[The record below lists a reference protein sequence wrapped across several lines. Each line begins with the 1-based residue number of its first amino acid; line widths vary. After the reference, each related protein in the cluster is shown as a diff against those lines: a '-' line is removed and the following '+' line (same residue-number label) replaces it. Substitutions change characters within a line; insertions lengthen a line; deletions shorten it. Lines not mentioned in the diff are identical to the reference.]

1 MIILYNK
8 NIKII
13 NKNMLEF
20 FKIKQKVKESDP
32 EFEKQK
38 QDLESKNNRHIIEG
52 LESKYKEKLTE
63 NPIKIIPSLGEAREI
78 RDIYKLSTS
87 ISGDGEDIGVNF
99 DKGDKY
105 FYTDK
110 NGKINDR
117 VFDNMYKTD
126 EESMQTITTIMT
138 DLINRSGYSDVEKNK
153 MQTNVINHLNSLVK
167 KD

>member
-1 MIILYNK
+1 LVTK
-8 NIKII
+8 SA
-13 NKNMLEF
+13 
-20 FKIKQKVKESDP
+20 KVVS
-32 EFEKQK
+32 
-38 QDLESKNNRHIIEG
+38 
-52 LESKYKEKLTE
+52 
-63 NPIKIIPSLGEAREI
+63 
-78 RDIYKLSTS
+78 STP
-87 ISGDGEDIGVNF
+87 SGDGEDIGVNF